1 MLRAL
6 EAEGDLTARLA
17 LMEELKTFPVGA
29 VWDYHCLKQGVPV
42 GDAWLNDVR
51 RYEKKVLSK
60 RY

>member
-6 EAEGDLTARLA
+6 LIALLEPTATLRALDRLA

-42 GDAWLNDVR
+42 GDAWLDDVR
-51 RYEKKVLSK
+51 
-60 RY
+60 